1 VLVAI
6 EIGLGDGLRRARS
19 PITRHLFIILAR
31 QFKVLWLDTAQQ
43 YGSGQ
48 GERIAGNFS
57 QSFQIVTKIG
67 LWKTERAEEVDRWRT
82 KYAPEMLPSLIE
94 LSHSRLGSESIDCL
108 LLHCTSRSEDFS
120 GHLEVLQE
128 EKSKGTLRLVGFS
141 ADHMLQVPCSA
152 EEFDCMEIPYSLAMQ
167 LTPLPKMTVFL
178 NGLARE
184 KVSKSALLE
193 LFKLNPST
201 DFVLLAG
208 SSHPLRIFRSLLFFK
223 NLKSKTGD
231 RRN

>member
-1 VLVAI
+1 
-6 EIGLGDGLRRARS
+6 
-19 PITRHLFIILAR
+19 
-31 QFKVLWLDTAQQ
+31 
-43 YGSGQ
+43 
-48 GERIAGNFS
+48 
-57 QSFQIVTKIG
+57 
-67 LWKTERAEEVDRWRT
+67 
-82 KYAPEMLPSLIE
+82 
-94 LSHSRLGSESIDCL
+94 
-108 LLHCTSRSEDFS
+108 
-120 GHLEVLQE
+120 
-128 EKSKGTLRLVGFS
+128 
-141 ADHMLQVPCSA
+141 
-152 EEFDCMEIPYSLAMQ
+152 MQ